1 LRAPASNTRLTL
13 SRYATPAAAQ
23 VNAAVLRKASAT
35 PGLQFMCHLKSPPAL
50 RTAAAS
56 SQQVAYQGVLALQLC
71 FKSSD
76 TAQVAEQQWQCFE
89 ASVAPV
95 LRKAYQ
101 HVHNC
106 KCDVVQLMTA

>member
-1 LRAPASNTRLTL
+1 VV
-13 SRYATPAAAQ
+13 Q
-23 VNAAVLRKASAT
+23 VNAALLRKANAT
-35 PGLQFMCHLKSPPAL
+35 PGLTFLCHVKSPPAV

-71 FKSSD
+71 FRAGDS
-76 TAQVAEQQWQCFE
+76 AAAAEEQWQRFE
-89 ASVAPV
+89 SAVAPV

-106 KCDVVQLMTA
+106 KCDVVQLVTAL

>member
-1 LRAPASNTRLTL
+1 MTCLIAVCSV
-13 SRYATPAAAQ
+13 AAVLCCRVVQ
-23 VNAAVLRKASAT
+23 VNAALLRKANAT
-35 PGLQFMCHLKSPPAL
+35 SGLTFLCHLKSPPAL

-71 FKSSD
+71 FRGGDSA
-76 TAQVAEQQWQCFE
+76 AQGEEQWQRFE
-89 ASVAPV
+89 SAVAPV

-106 KCDVVQLMTA
+106 KCDVVQLVTAL